1 MKGLKP
7 LKGSAA
13 KRAALI
19 AAGKLMVLDREAT
32 LAALRKVCGK
42 EGLGDL
48 QAMVDDGVI
57 QAGLYKG
64 ETVMWLNLEPDQ
76 IRIEP

>member
-19 AAGKLMVLDREAT
+19 EAGKLVVLDREAT
-32 LAALRKVCGK
+32 LAALRKLCGND
-42 EGLGDL
+42 LGDMVYLVDQGVL
-48 QAMVDDGVI
+48 QAGR
-57 QAGLYKG
+57 YKG
-64 ETVMWLNLEPDQ
+64 KVAMWLTLEPDQ
-76 IRIEP
+76 IRIDR